1 MSTTTQ
7 TPTQPAG
14 RRRSGP
20 ASPSLAQ
27 SIGLVAERE
36 VRMRLRSKTF
46 LISTGILLLVIL
58 AGIVVGG
65 FLAKNTA
72 SETTKIAV
80 VGSAGSSLTEGK
92 AFDIT
97 EVANLAAAE
106 ELVKSGDVEAAIA
119 PATDDNPTGVQV
131 LFDTEASNTLIMQLS
146 AQPQVTV
153 LSPGDSGSAGFLL
166 YIVSLGFG
174 LVFFVSATTFG
185 ASIAQSVVEEKQ
197 TRVVE
202 ILMSAIPV
210 KALLAGKVLGNS
222 ILAFAQILAIA
233 ALSVVGLTVTGQ
245 TDLLAGLGTP
255 VVWFVVF
262 FVLGFILLAALFAAA
277 GSLVSRQ
284 EDIGSTTTPIT
295 MLIMIPYFAVI
306 FFNDNP
312 LVMTIMSYVPF
323 SAAVGMPVRLFVG
336 SAQWWEPI
344 LSLLILA
351 ATAAFVIWIGS
362 RIYENSLLKMGGRV
376 KISEALK
383 A

>member
-1 MSTTTQ
+1 M
-7 TPTQPAG
+7 QPAG

-20 ASPSLAQ
+20 ASPSLVQ

-72 SETTKIAV
+72 SETTKVAV
-80 VGSAGSSLTEGK
+80 VGNAGAGLVDEKTFDVTE
-92 AFDIT
+92 AAD
-97 EVANLAAAE
+97 VAAAE
-106 ELVKSGDVEAAIA
+106 ALVKSGDVEAAIA

-131 LFDTEASNTLIMQLS
+131 IFDSEASNTLIMQLS
-146 AQPQVTV
+146 AQPQVTI
-153 LSPGDSGSAGFLL
+153 LDPDADGSAGFLL

-222 ILAFAQILAIA
+222 ILAFGQILAIA
-233 ALSVVGLTVTGQ
+233 ALSVIGLTVTGQ
-245 TDLLAGLGTP
+245 TELLGGLGTP

-312 LVMTIMSYVPF
+312 VVMTIMSYVPF

-351 ATAAFVIWIGS
+351 ITAALVILVGS

-376 KISEALK
+376 KLSEALK